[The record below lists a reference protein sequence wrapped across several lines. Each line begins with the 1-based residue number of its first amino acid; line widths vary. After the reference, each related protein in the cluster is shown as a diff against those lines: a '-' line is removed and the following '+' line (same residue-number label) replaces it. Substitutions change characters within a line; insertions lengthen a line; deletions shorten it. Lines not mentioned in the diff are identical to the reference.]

1 MTTSEGLTTLETS
14 LDIVEALETYGPIG
28 PTGLA
33 DQLDI
38 HKSTAYTHLRTL
50 DERGYAIKSENGYRL
65 SFRFL
70 EHGGSIRNDL
80 EIYRQAKENVESLS
94 ETTGEVANLG
104 IIEDGMGVLLYRAEG
119 VDAVSDNAPIGSY
132 TYLHTTAYG
141 KAMLATFPDGHVD
154 RIVDQRGLPAQ
165 TENTITNRGRLFD
178 RLETIRE
185 RGYAI
190 DREEVNPG
198 LYCVGSAIT
207 DDEGRPVGGVSVAGP
222 ASKLDEVYARDLAN
236 QIRNAVNRIEL
247 KIMYE

>member
-1 MTTSEGLTTLETS
+1 MTASEGLTTVEKS
-14 LDIVEALETYGPIG
+14 LDIIEALDTYGPIG
-28 PTGLA
+28 PTELA
-33 DQLDI
+33 DELDI

-50 DERGYAIKSENGYRL
+50 DERGYVVKAENGYRL

-70 EHGGSIRNDL
+70 ERGGSIRNDL
-80 EIYRQAKENVESLS
+80 EIYRQARENVESLS

-104 IIEDGMGVLLYRAEG
+104 IIEEGMGVLIYRAEG
-119 VDAVSDNAPIGSY
+119 GDAVSDNAPVGSY
-132 TYLHTTAYG
+132 THLHTTAYG
-141 KAMLATFPDGHVD
+141 KAMLAALPDRRVD
-154 RIVDQRGLPAQ
+154 RIVDRHGLPKR
-165 TENTITNRGRLFD
+165 TKHTITDRERLFE

-190 DREEVNPG
+190 DEEEVNPG

-207 DDEGRPVGGVSVAGP
+207 DDEGRPIGGVSVAGP
-222 ASKLDEVYARDLAN
+222 ASKLDDTYARDLAK